1 MKQII
6 LKTQD
11 DRDLGRGVCTGRL
24 LMVWGLY
31 GWAVAVFWRS
41 AGSNPWAQ
49 ASVWA
54 LALLAA
60 LALLIPML
68 EV

>member
-6 LKTQD
+6 LKSQD
-11 DRDLGRGVCTGRL
+11 DRNLSRGVCTGRL

-31 GWAVAVFWRS
+31 GWVVAVFWRS
-41 AGSNPWAQ
+41 AGNNPWVQ
-49 ASVWA
+49 AAVWV

>member
-6 LKTQD
+6 LKNRTGGD
-11 DRDLGRGVCTGRL
+11 PASRICSGRL

-31 GWAVAVFWRS
+31 GWAVAALWRS
-41 AGSNPWAQ
+41 AGSDPWAQ
-49 ASVWA
+49 ACVWG

-60 LALLIPML
+60 LALAIPML

>member
-6 LKTQD
+6 LKTQTNWE
-11 DRDLGRGVCTGRL
+11 LGRGVCPGRL
-24 LMVWGLY
+24 LMIWGLY
-31 GWAVAVFWRS
+31 GWAVAALWRS